1 MEKEKIVER
10 HFYQWRVFL
19 NDRGELLIKGLLN
32 NEIWSRSK
40 PVAEM
45 LLSKQL
51 KSKYQHIYHLHGCII
66 DEKNEL
72 PKYIYQKFYNGFPDD
87 WRNVHAI
94 WKNYIAQGSKEN
106 FHWPMN
112 FNYINDNSEITD
124 NKQMQKTEKKFQ
136 ELNFMEKSTPQQ
148 SSDYN
153 CDFQHER
160 NKKIV
165 ENHRNNINM
174 KKNQSIQINRDS
186 QQFSEKENKNLHE
199 NQNQFNVTD
208 NRSYS
213 GNLYTALNYALE
225 LKDTIFQDKLTII
238 TQNLLHDKCP
248 KQYVQCVSKTIEY
261 LNNIISVKIDELDE
275 SKLKYDQPSNSKR
288 KVDSNEKN
296 DSNEINK
303 NLMRQITIDKIE
315 QRNSE
320 NKINENLMKKSKI
333 NNEKPINLK
342 FDKNSENNEMKE
354 TNSECEIYAGVH
366 SSVNDEI
373 NKISSDN
380 EHLSKTKIK
389 ENRCINAVQQQ
400 NLPANDL
407 NKHKLQQKP
416 RIIKTEIVNFS
427 NFRKSLNHFSSSEQ
441 KVNQCSKETNSQI
454 IDQNSEEKIG
464 ENWNQDS
471 FGSQENP
478 KLLKN
483 WNPLVTFGG
492 KKCYL
497 TFEGTLLKTAGQL
510 MKKKFTTSQVIK
522 RISSNVIETADY
534 QFYKLVGEINIKKK
548 VVPKELLPQCR
559 TGCPV
564 NIDEFCA
571 TWLKLKGD
579 DERVIAKDGDTVFK
593 SGNPKEKFVTSMV
606 GSPSKCRKSP
616 EKVVTTNETEKDV
629 LSAVNDRNVKNKVA
643 RKLKFESGES
653 KEEKTKTI
661 NTRRSHL
668 YALRKRRR
676 IIYNENDDD
685 DNDVNVGENSPSHLT
700 PLRKRR
706 RIIYTDDDNDVNDG
720 ENFPEKIKNGTEKP
734 KQL

>member
-19 NDRGELLIKGLLN
+19 NDRGELLIKGSLN

-45 LLSKQL
+45 LLSKKL

-94 WKNYIAQGSKEN
+94 WKNYVAQGSKEN

-112 FNYINDNSEITD
+112 VNDINHNSEITD

-148 SSDYN
+148 SSSYN
-153 CDFQHER
+153 SDFQHER

-165 ENHRNNINM
+165 ENHRNNIKM

-208 NRSYS
+208 NRSHS
-213 GNLYTALNYALE
+213 GNLYTALNYALK
-225 LKDTIFQDKLTII
+225 LKDFIFPEKLTII
-238 TQNLLHDKCP
+238 TQNLLHEKVS
-248 KQYVQCVSKTIEY
+248 KKYVQRVSKTIEY
-261 LNNIISVKIDELDE
+261 LNNISIKIDELDE
-275 SKLKYDQPSNSKR
+275 SKLKYDQPSNLKR
-288 KVDSNEKN
+288 
-296 DSNEINK
+296 
-303 NLMRQITIDKIE
+303 
-315 QRNSE
+315 
-320 NKINENLMKKSKI
+320 
-333 NNEKPINLK
+333 K
-342 FDKNSENNEMKE
+342 FDKNSESKEMKE
-354 TNSECEIYAGVH
+354 INSESEIYAGVH
-366 SSVNDEI
+366 LSVNDEI

-407 NKHKLQQKP
+407 NKHKLHQKP

-427 NFRKSLNHFSSSEQ
+427 NFRKSLNYFSSSEH
-441 KVNQCSKETNSQI
+441 KVDQSIKATNSQI
-454 IDQNSEEKIG
+454 IHQNSEEKIE
-464 ENWNQDS
+464 ENSNQDS

-483 WNPLVTFGG
+483 WNPLVTFDGN
-492 KKCYL
+492 KCYL
-497 TFEGTLLKTAGQL
+497 TFEGTLLKTAGQP

-522 RISSNVIETADY
+522 RISSFVIETADY
-534 QFYKLVGEINIKKK
+534 QFYKLVGKINIKKH

-579 DERVIAKDGDTVFK
+579 DERVITKDGDTVFK

-606 GSPSKCRKSP
+606 GSPSKCRVK
-616 EKVVTTNETEKDV
+616 KDV
-629 LSAVNDRNVKNKVA
+629 LNSADDRNAKNKVA

-653 KEEKTKTI
+653 KEEETKTI

-676 IIYNENDDD
+676 IIYTENDDD
-685 DNDVNVGENSPSHLT
+685 DNDVNVGENFPSHLNA
-700 PLRKRR
+700 LKKRP